1 MLAFLEPLVD
11 ISGEKIGCADP
22 DDDHILELAIKAKAR
37 FIVAR
42 DNAILNLQPLVR
54 KLLDDHG
61 VTVMRN
67 DVFCGFVREQF
78 LHRGDPP

>member
-1 MLAFLEPLVD
+1 MLALLEPLVD

-42 DNAILNLQPLVR
+42 DNAILNSVYNR
-54 KLLDDHG
+54 WFA
-61 VTVMRN
+61 N
-67 DVFCGFVREQF
+67 F
-78 LHRGDPP
+78 LTTTG